1 MVKVLVVDDSSFF
14 RRRITDFLN
23 ADPNIEVIGQA
34 VDGLDGVEK
43 VKQLN
48 PDVITMDI
56 EMPNLDGI
64 SAVKKIRQTKSTP
77 ILMFSTLTH
86 DGAKATFDALDA
98 GATDF
103 LPKRFE
109 DIASEKADAI
119 KILCERVISISK
131 NGTNKSQ
138 TTIKI
143 PDSVRNIG
151 SGTTCKGFQLAAIG
165 ASTGGPAAVEK
176 VLKVLPGNYPL
187 PILLTQ
193 HMPASFTGAFAERLN
208 RVTQVTVK
216 EAEDGDQLQAG
227 YAYIAPGGKQMH
239 LNKEGRKYVI
249 KIKDAAA
256 DTIYKPSVDI
266 TFNSIAESYQGRV
279 LAIVMTGMGSDGC
292 QGAKLLREK
301 GATVWAQDEASSVVY
316 GMPFAIV
323 KENLADKVMSVD
335 EIGMSLA
342 RH

>member
-14 RRRITDFLN
+14 RRRITNFLN
-23 ADPNIEVIGQA
+23 ADPNIDVIGQA
-34 VDGLDGVEK
+34 VDGFDSVEK

-56 EMPNLDGI
+56 EMPNMDGI
-64 SAVKKIRQTKSTP
+64 SAVKKIREIKSTP

-109 DIASEKADAI
+109 DIAAEKADAI
-119 KILCERVISISK
+119 KILCERVVSISK
-131 NGTNKSQ
+131 KSANTKGTK
-138 TTIKI
+138 IKI
-143 PDSVRNIG
+143 PEAVKNVS

-176 VLKVLPGNYPL
+176 VLKGLPGNYPL

-193 HMPASFTGAFAERLN
+193 HMPASFTGAFAERLDKVSAIN
-208 RVTQVTVK
+208 VK

-227 YAYIAPGGKQMH
+227 HAYIAPGGKQMH
-239 LNKEGRKYVI
+239 LEKEGRKYVI
-249 KIKDAAA
+249 KIRDAAA

-266 TFNSIAESYQGRV
+266 TFNSIAEAYQGRV
-279 LAIVMTGMGSDGC
+279 LAIVMTGMGNDGC
-292 QGAKLLREK
+292 RGAKLLREK
-301 GATVWAQDEASSVVY
+301 GATVWAQDEASCVVY
-316 GMPFAIV
+316 GMPMAIV
-323 KENLADKVMSVD
+323 KEKLADKVMSVD